1 MNKVIAVARREMQER
16 AFVFVTAIGI
26 TLAPLLALAV
36 PRGTFD
42 ERLSAF
48 AILSL
53 LCACNFTIGLSAI
66 LGASLVGREL
76 TEKRMSFYFS
86 RPLSASSIWLEL
98 PTRSASGG
106 YETLALPVPRAP
118 TRSRRSNP
126 VAWPA
131 STTSRRWWWRIRSR
145 ATRSARRSPTC
156 RSHRCRRRC
165 PSR

>member
-1 MNKVIAVARREMQER
+1 RRHLRGGRRGRRSLIVNKVIAVARREMQER

-53 LCACNFTIGLSAI
+53 LCACNFTLGLSAI

-86 RPLSASSIWLEL
+86 RPLSASSIWFGKLTAAIAMILGCAAILFPPSLFMFRE
-98 PTRSASGG
+98 
-106 YETLALPVPRAP
+106 
-118 TRSRRSNP
+118 SRG
-126 VAWPA
+126 W
-131 STTSRRWWWRIRSR
+131 TS
-145 ATRSARRSPTC
+145 
-156 RSHRCRRRC
+156 
-165 PSR
+165 